1 MRYHLDFMRLLLAVT
16 RLLLLVA
23 AMALAASACG
33 QRGPLYLRD
42 NPPAGVKPEKR
53 DTYKPVPYPRQAPE
67 ENQ

>member
-1 MRYHLDFMRLLLAVT
+1 MRLLLI
-16 RLLLLVA
+16 LA

-53 DTYKPVPYPRQAPE
+53 DPYKPVPYPQQPAE
-67 ENQ
+67 ESK